1 MLNTVSSLVAGAML
15 IASPLSNEQIVPTET
30 STIEI
35 TESAESEVSYTVSV
49 NSTIEELDDIK
60 AAAEE
65 AGMGFTYKK
74 RGVKTRFV
82 IDMVIE
88 TEEDYTMERLVI
100 REEDGTKTIS
110 WSVNDKGQAV
120 AFIKD
125 VKVNLTQNSR

>member
-1 MLNTVSSLVAGAML
+1 MLNTIATLVTGAM
-15 IASPLSNEQIVPTET
+15 IATSPINENSVQQNNAADQYFAMEALTE
-30 STIEI
+30 
-35 TESAESEVSYTVSV
+35 VVYNVSV
-49 NSTIEELDDIK
+49 NSTTEELEDIK
-60 AAAEE
+60 TAAEE

-74 RGVKTRFV
+74 RGVKTRLV

-100 REEDGTKTIS
+100 REDDGAKTIS

-125 VKVNLTQNSR
+125 TKVNLTQHSK